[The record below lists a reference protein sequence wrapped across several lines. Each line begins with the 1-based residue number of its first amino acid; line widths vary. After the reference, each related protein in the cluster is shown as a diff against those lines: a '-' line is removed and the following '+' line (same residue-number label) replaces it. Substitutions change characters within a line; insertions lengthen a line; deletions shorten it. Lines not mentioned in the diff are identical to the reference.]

1 MGNKAANRD
10 LKAVGSRIAGHT
22 SQPEQQG
29 RPIPIK
35 GKYPQRSEAM
45 SEINVD
51 ENFDFRAWLKNFAP
65 GNLDDIVKALSD
77 WTKRTR
83 KIKMVTPN
91 LKLTAKLEV

>member
-1 MGNKAANRD
+1 
-10 LKAVGSRIAGHT
+10 
-22 SQPEQQG
+22 
-29 RPIPIK
+29 
-35 GKYPQRSEAM
+35 M

-65 GNLDDIVKALSD
+65 GNFDAIVKALSD

-91 LKLTAKLEV
+91 LKLTAKLEVKLLDWIRSELQNRLTLRFDQIRSRPRTCFRRI